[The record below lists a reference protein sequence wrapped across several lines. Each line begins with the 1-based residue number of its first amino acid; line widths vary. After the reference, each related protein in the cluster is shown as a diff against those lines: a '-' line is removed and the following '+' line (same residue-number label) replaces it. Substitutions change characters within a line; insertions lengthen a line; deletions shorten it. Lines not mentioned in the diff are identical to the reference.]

1 MEPITMLIVGAVY
14 AARAIEAEIRANKVK
29 KNSSS
34 YTSLSSSSSSF
45 VSQPKIKTEKEN
57 RMCQPEIDIKKNNR
71 VSQPNIK
78 SDNEYIK

>member
-14 AARAIEAEIRANKVK
+14 AVKAIEAEIRANKVK

-34 YTSLSSSSSSF
+34 YTNLSSSSSTF

-57 RMCQPEIDIKKNNR
+57 RMCQPEIKLNDINK
-71 VSQPNIK
+71 IK
-78 SDNEYIK
+78 LE